1 MARSTFSGPVRSLRG
16 FLGSGPDMATGTI
29 AAGTVDGGT
38 DITGIDLYQ
47 GKVVQLG
54 NNTVIFNLPEIITT
68 ATSAVAG
75 ANDPNSGNRVGLEY
89 TFLLTAN
96 LSGQTFTLNAGTAA
110 GRSTADVFYGTAFY
124 NNTATDPGVV
134 TAFNAGGT
142 DTLTLNGT
150 DQGGLQGSYIQCR
163 AVDGLTWQIDTML
176 VGNGAFAQPW
186 S

>member
-54 NNTVIFNLPEIITT
+54 NNTVVFNLPEIITT

-75 ANDPNSGNRVGLEY
+75 ANDPNSGNRVGLMY

-96 LSGQTFTLNAGTAA
+96 LSSETFTLNCGTAA
-110 GRSTADVFYGTAFY
+110 GRSTADVFQGTASY
-124 NNTATDPGVV
+124 VDTGDNSMEG
-134 TAFNAGGT
+134 FNAAGA
-142 DTLTLNGT
+142 DTLTLDGST
-150 DQGGLQGSYIQCR
+150 RGGLGGSIVYCR
-163 AVDGLTWQIDTML
+163 AAANGIWLIDCALNGSGTM
-176 VGNGAFAQPW
+176 VTPW

>member
-1 MARSTFSGPVRSLRG
+1 MARTTFSGPVRSLRG
-16 FLGSGPDMATGTI
+16 FLGSGPAMNTGTI

-54 NNTVIFNLPEIITT
+54 NNTVVFNLPEIITT

-75 ANDPNSGNRVGLEY
+75 ANDPNSGNRVGLMY

-96 LSGQTFTLNAGTAA
+96 LSGETFTLNAGTAA

-142 DTLTLNGT
+142 DTLTLNGST
-150 DQGGLQGSYIQCR
+150 QGGLQGSYIQCR
-163 AVDGLTWQIDTML
+163 AADGLVWQIDTML
-176 VGNGAFAQPW
+176 VGNGTFAQPW